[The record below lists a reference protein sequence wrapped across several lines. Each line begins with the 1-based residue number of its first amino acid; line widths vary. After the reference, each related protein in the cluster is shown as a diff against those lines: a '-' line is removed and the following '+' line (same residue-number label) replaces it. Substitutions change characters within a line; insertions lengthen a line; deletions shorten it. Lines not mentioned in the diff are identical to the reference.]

1 MKKIII
7 GAAVLAVCAG
17 GTAYAYQ
24 QLVEE
29 NPRNAYFKAEAQQLD
44 VTKRQM
50 EQVLKTDLLYTHMT
64 TGVPFHQ
71 KLQVSSKVKVDGMD
85 AETEQQVQPILDLLD
100 KSALR
105 FEQTMDEP
113 NKQYQMKLGWDYNQ
127 KELLGVEAYTGPK
140 LTALKVPQLLPTYV
154 TLQNDKAGEFMKKM
168 NPAYTGPDTLNLFD
182 YYKTARGQEGDL
194 KVYAKDY
201 FKLIYENIKD
211 SQVTSQK
218 IEYTN
223 PYGEKQKLKEY
234 TLTLADSDMKAML
247 ELLLTKAEN
256 DDKLLDF
263 IVQNASASTRLPA
276 AAANGAPVPLSKEEL
291 KKTFTRMK
299 ESLDKV
305 DFTGGFE
312 MKVVTDKDGNI
323 VDRKIKT
330 AFAGTEAESKEGAEL
345 SYASSQWNVKEAG
358 KGSFQITVKPTGQDN
373 GGKENLLTLTDTYT
387 YDGKKADHELEWKL
401 VSDGEEESA
410 GKAGYHREAVEETA
424 GKLNVKQ
431 SVKVEPKQKVK
442 GDQFALN
449 ISLNTTKTGAEDG
462 KKTGTDSNVDITMD
476 SKPAAGPA
484 GKVNVKLTIAQEMEQ
499 LSKPSWPEFSAAN
512 SRELSTMTDED
523 MMQLQNDI
531 MGGFYRMLFTNEDLM
546 ELVAPFM

>member
-29 NPRNAYFKAEAQQLD
+29 NPKNAYFKAEAQQLE

-50 EQVLKTDLLYTHMT
+50 DQVLKTDLLYTHMK

-71 KLQVSSKVKVDGMD
+71 KLQVSGKVKADGMD
-85 AETEQQVQPILDLLD
+85 AETEQQVQPILDLLE

-113 NKQYQMKLGWDYNQ
+113 NKQYQMKLGWDYNK

-154 TLQNDKAGEFMKKM
+154 TLQNATAGQFMKKN

-182 YYKTARGQEGDL
+182 YYKTARGQEADL

-201 FKLIYENIKD
+201 FKLIYENIKN

-234 TLTLADSDMKAML
+234 TLTLTDSDMKGML
-247 ELLLTKAEN
+247 ELLLAKAEN

-276 AAANGAPVPLSKEEL
+276 AAATGAPVPLSKAEL
-291 KKTFTRMK
+291 KKTFTRLK
-299 ESLDKV
+299 ENLDKV

-312 MKVVTDKDGNI
+312 MKVVTDKDGKI

-330 AFAGTEAESKEGAEL
+330 AFAGTETETKEGAEL
-345 SYASSQWNVKEAG
+345 AYASSQWTAKEAG
-358 KGSFQITVKPTGQDN
+358 KGSFQVTVKPTGQDN
-373 GGKENLLTLTDTYT
+373 GGKENLLTLTDTYA
-387 YDGKKADHELEWKL
+387 YDGKKADHELEWRL
-401 VSDGEEESA
+401 VSEGEEEAA
-410 GKAGYHREAVEETA
+410 GKAGYNRETVEESA

-431 SVKVEPKQKVK
+431 TVKVAPKLE
-442 GDQFALN
+442 GDQYAVN
-449 ISLNTTKTGAEDG
+449 ISMDTTKTGAEEG
-462 KKTGTDSNVDITMD
+462 KKTGTDSNVDITVD

-484 GKVNVKLTIAQEMEQ
+484 GKVNIKLAIAQEMEQ
-499 LSKPSWPEFSAAN
+499 LSNPSWPEFTAAN